1 MAHWPQLYQHAAFA
15 EQYAHTEEVSMLN
28 GMGFTE
34 SEIFIPTHLVLEHRL
49 KDGQTVSGT
58 AVLNFNKK
66 RGNWGWKAL
75 SIEKA

>member
-1 MAHWPQLYQHAAFA
+1 
-15 EQYAHTEEVSMLN
+15 MLN

-49 KDGQTVSGT
+49 KDGQTISGT